1 MRVQGKWDDDYYDG
15 VVVSID
21 YQNRTVHIKY
31 DDDDADDAV
40 PWDDTRILDEF
51 PLFGWPVH
59 DWHVHTCFYW
69 ATTYT

>member
-1 MRVQGKWDDDYYDG
+1 MHASERVQGKWDDDYYDG

-51 PLFGWPVH
+51 PLFG
-59 DWHVHTCFYW
+59 
-69 ATTYT
+69 